1 MRRFLP
7 LLIVAVGLAAL
18 AIDLLTL
25 PRPFSDSACNP
36 PADTS
41 GCIETRLGLD
51 LQGGLVGEYQAI
63 PTQTHPVTAAD
74 MSTIATIIE
83 SRINGLGVTEPVVQ
97 TQGSDRIVVE
107 IPGVSNEQQVRDLIG
122 STGRLDFVPI
132 PRTMTGVGQ
141 GTTLGTSLPAC
152 PDNLASLANPCV
164 LFSGDQINSSSPGV
178 DSTTGARVVNF
189 TLKSEGSTLFDKF
202 AAVAFVGNNSPNNE
216 QFAIVLDGTVVSAPT
231 VNAAR
236 FGGSGQ
242 ISGSFTSAEVNNLVT
257 VLKYGALPLAIKEVS
272 FSKIS
277 PTLGLNFL
285 QQSILAGAIG
295 ILLVFVFMLLHYR
308 LQGVVACLA
317 LIYYALVVYAIF
329 RLIPVTL
336 TLAGVAAFVL
346 SIGMAVDANILIFE
360 RTKEELRAGKT
371 LVPAIE
377 AGFNRAWPSIFDSN
391 MSSII
396 TASILFYFG
405 SPTIKGFA
413 LVLIIGVLT
422 SMFTA
427 VTLSREMLRGVVR
440 QPWARKARLFGVKED
455 ELVLTQPRARGR
467 EARARV

>member
-7 LLIVAVGLAAL
+7 ILIVVVGLAAL
-18 AIDLLTL
+18 AIDVLTL
-25 PRPFSDSACNP
+25 PQPLSDAVCNP

-41 GCIETRLGLD
+41 GCIETHLGLD
-51 LQGGLVGEYQAI
+51 LQGGLVGEYQAV
-63 PTQTHPVTAAD
+63 PTATHPVTAAD
-74 MSTIATIIE
+74 MATIAAIIE
-83 SRINGLGVTEPVVQ
+83 SRINGLGVTEPIVQ
-97 TQGSDRIVVE
+97 TQGSDRVVVE

-132 PRTMTGVGQ
+132 PRSMTGVGQ
-141 GTTLGTSLPAC
+141 GTVLGTDLPGC
-152 PDNLASLANPCV
+152 PSDLSSITAPCI
-164 LFSGDQINSSSPGV
+164 LFSGDQIGSASPGT
-178 DSTTGARVVNF
+178 DSQTGARVVNF
-189 TLKSEGSTLFDKF
+189 TLKSQGSTLFDQF
-202 AAVAFVGNNSPNNE
+202 AAVAYVGLNSPNNE
-216 QFAIVLDGTVVSAPT
+216 QFAIVLDGTVVSAPS
-231 VNAAR
+231 VNAQR

-277 PTLGLNFL
+277 ATLGLNFL

-308 LQGVVACLA
+308 LQGLVACIA
-317 LIYYALVVYAIF
+317 LIYYALVVYALF
-329 RLIPVTL
+329 RLVPVTL

-405 SPTIKGFA
+405 SPTIRGFA

-427 VTLSREMLRGVVR
+427 VTLSREMLRFVVR
-440 QPWARKARLFGVKED
+440 QPWARKARYFGIGED
-455 ELVLTQPRARGR
+455 ELVVTQQRTRGR
-467 EARARV
+467 EARAGV